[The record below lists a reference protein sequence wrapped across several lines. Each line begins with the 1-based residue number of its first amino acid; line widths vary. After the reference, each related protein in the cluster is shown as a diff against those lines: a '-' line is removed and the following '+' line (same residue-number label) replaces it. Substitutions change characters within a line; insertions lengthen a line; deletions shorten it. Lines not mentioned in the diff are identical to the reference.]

1 MSFRCG
7 SGKILYLYGKTGVTL
22 EEIPKSRDKLE
33 EIEKYAVPDETGI
46 LYEDR
51 WYFVE
56 REYQKAIRG
65 KRILQKWS
73 RRTLCSR

>member
-1 MSFRCG
+1 VLRNVIRNAGDEEKLEEWRKCL
-7 SGKILYLYGKTGVTL
+7 SGAVPARFCTYMGKPVTL

-56 REYQKAIRG
+56 RE
-65 KRILQKWS
+65 
-73 RRTLCSR
+73 